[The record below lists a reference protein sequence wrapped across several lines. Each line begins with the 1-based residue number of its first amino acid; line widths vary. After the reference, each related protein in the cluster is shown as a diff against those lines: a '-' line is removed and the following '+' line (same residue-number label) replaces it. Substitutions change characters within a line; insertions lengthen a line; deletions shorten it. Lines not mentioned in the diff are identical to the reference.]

1 MKPASGPAP
10 KLIAL
15 INAVPYAREA
25 VERHQREV
33 LDRYERTANGDFVG
47 AGKQAVADNNAL
59 NDAAAE
65 ALDRVALYPAATP
78 ADLLTK
84 LTFMAEHDMGDGR
97 DWLPE
102 LLADAERIAG
112 KEAPRA

>member
-1 MKPASGPAP
+1 MTPASGTALE
-10 KLIAL
+10 LIAL
-15 INAVPYAREA
+15 INAAPYAREA

-33 LDRYERTANGDFVG
+33 LDAVTPRVSAADR
-47 AGKQAVADNNAL
+47 QQQVADNSAL

-84 LTFMAEHDMGDGR
+84 FTFMAEHDMGDGR

-102 LLADAERIAG
+102 LLADAECVAG